1 MAKPLTIDKWERSS
15 PYPDDY
21 FGMIQEE
28 FPTGIKGSFGT
39 IKGNVQRV
47 TRFVRFVRKNQT
59 IVKKSVSSI
68 LFQEAQILLELQ
80 L

>member
-47 TRFVRFVRKNQT
+47 TRFVRFVRFVRKNQVLIKT
-59 IVKKSVSSI
+59 R
-68 LFQEAQILLELQ
+68 
-80 L
+80 